1 MNQNGHR
8 KPTVLL
14 VDDEEMVIT
23 SIKAFLQLDT
33 DFDIQGFTDPE
44 EAARFA
50 AENPVDVAVS
60 DYLMPKMNGI
70 ELLGR
75 IKELQPETS
84 RVLLTGHADKQSAI
98 QAINQV
104 ALFQYLE
111 KPWDN
116 AQLLLVVK
124 SGAERTHALSR
135 SARKGR
141 RAGFRAFQPENG
153 PAAAIAGVPL
163 EPESGFA

>member
-1 MNQNGHR
+1 MNNNGSNAGS
-8 KPTVLL
+8 VLL

-23 SIKAFLQLDT
+23 SIKTFLQLET
-33 DFDIQGFTDPE
+33 EFAIHGFTDPE
-44 EAARFA
+44 EAAAFVQSQ
-50 AENPVDVAVS
+50 PVDVAVS

-70 ELLGR
+70 QFLSR
-75 IKELQPETS
+75 VKDAQPEVS

-116 AQLLLVVK
+116 QQLLLVVR
-124 SGAERTHALSR
+124 SGIERTRLFR
-135 SARKGR
+135 DLREKVGELDSAHSSLKTVQKRLIE
-141 RAGFRAFQPENG
+141 AF
-153 PAAAIAGVPL
+153 L
-163 EPESGFA
+163 

>member
-1 MNQNGHR
+1 VNQNGNS

-23 SIKAFLQLDT
+23 SIRAFLQLDT

-44 EAARFA
+44 AAARFA
-50 AENPVDVAVS
+50 ADNPVDVVVS

-75 IKELQPETS
+75 VKEVQPETS

-124 SGAERTHALSR
+124 SGAERTRLFR
-135 SARKGR
+135 DLREKVGELDSAHSSLKTVQQRLLQ
-141 RAGFRAFQPENG
+141 AF
-153 PAAAIAGVPL
+153 L
-163 EPESGFA
+163 

>member
-1 MNQNGHR
+1 MNTNGN
-8 KPTVLL
+8 KPSILIA
-14 VDDEEMVIT
+14 DDEDMVIA
-23 SIKAFLQLDT
+23 SIKAFLQLDG
-33 DFDIQGFTDPE
+33 DFDVHGFTDPE

-50 AENPVDVAVS
+50 ASNPVDVAVS

-70 ELLGR
+70 QLLGR
-75 IKELQPETS
+75 IKESQPEAS

-116 AQLLLVVK
+116 AQLLLVIQ
-124 SGAERTHALSR
+124 SGAERARLFRDLREKVEELDSAHASL
-135 SARKGR
+135 KGVQR
-141 RAGFRAFQPENG
+141 RLIEAF
-153 PAAAIAGVPL
+153 L
-163 EPESGFA
+163 